1 MYTLGINISTTLAPS
16 TTTLVVPLQSSG
28 PYYLVTGKYQ
38 ENGDTLSD
46 FVNLVCQEAHN
57 SSTSSQV
64 KLKI

>member
-1 MYTLGINISTTLAPS
+1 M
-16 TTTLVVPLQSSG
+16 PLQSSG

-64 KLKI
+64 QIKNINLVHTFLYFTGNI